1 MKRMAIA
8 IGAVF
13 AFTVVALADAKPSD
27 AEAAKIKEALN
38 AWGCQGG
45 EYEKETEATGVF
57 EIDDA
62 KCKDGQQ
69 YDFKLDANYKVI
81 VITRD

>member
-1 MKRMAIA
+1 MKRIAIA
-8 IGAVF
+8 VGAMF
-13 AFTVVALADAKPSD
+13 ALTGVALADSKPSD
-27 AEAAKIKEALN
+27 AEAAKIKEALS

-69 YDFKLDANYKVI
+69 FDFKLDANYKVI
-81 VITRD
+81 AITRD